1 MIRASV
7 SSSTVFLPN
16 IIREYSHSEL
26 AFKFS
31 GSIGSG
37 AICPLEYRDVLFSN
51 GSVSSTTR
59 DSIVSLP
66 DDKYHTLQPIPVVFE
81 NTTDGWIAWFE
92 HAGIGMSGATM
103 AEAKELLTHEI
114 LDSFTF
120 YAEQE
125 EKLGPGPMAQL
136 KILESYI
143 TWEHEQF

>member
-37 AICPLEYRDVLFSN
+37 AICPLEYRDVVFSN

-66 DDKYHTLQPIPVVFE
+66 DDKYHTLQPIPVVE
-81 NTTDGWIAWFE
+81 SATDGWIAWFE

-103 AEAKELLTHEI
+103 ARLKNSLLTKYLTH
-114 LDSFTF
+114 LLSMLS
-120 YAEQE
+120 
-125 EKLGPGPMAQL
+125 K
-136 KILESYI
+136 KKN
-143 TWEHEQF
+143 